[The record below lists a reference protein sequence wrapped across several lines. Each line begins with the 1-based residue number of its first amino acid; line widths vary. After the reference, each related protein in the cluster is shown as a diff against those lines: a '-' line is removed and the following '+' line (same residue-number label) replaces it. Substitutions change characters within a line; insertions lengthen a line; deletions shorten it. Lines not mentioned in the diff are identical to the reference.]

1 MCTGQGLKITFVC
14 GLGDLGASLDICHSF
29 PKSQPFGF
37 GGFAG
42 FLFSVD
48 LEIGRIVDGGFNPED
63 APLFI
68 VEFDGVTLESVFDPY
83 SLRTVFEIGNEFSG
97 EARGYTPGRG
107 YVFPEKPHDIR
118 AGEGRHP
125 VVHQGSVM

>member
-1 MCTGQGLKITFVC
+1 MRWPRPQDNVRLQVGN
-14 GLGDLGASLDICHSF
+14 LGESLDICHSF

-48 LEIGRIVDGGFNPED
+48 LEIGRIVDCGFNPED

-97 EARGYTPGRG
+97 EARGIRPVGGMFFPRNRMTSGLEKVVTPWCTKVR
-107 YVFPEKPHDIR
+107 
-118 AGEGRHP
+118 
-125 VVHQGSVM
+125 